1 MIDRCARLSKL
12 LFSRYVCAALIDVYG
27 NFFIIMAY
35 NYTTI
40 TSIMLLDCFTIPVAM
55 VLSYVFLGCQYNAY
69 HMLGNPPSPLSL
81 LCDYVVIDVFDCTG
95 FLTC

>member
-12 LFSRYVCAALIDVYG
+12 LFGRYVFAAMIDVYG
-27 NFFIIMAY
+27 NFLIIMAY

-55 VLSYVFLGCQYNAY
+55 VLSYIFLGCQYNAY
-69 HMLGNPPSPLSL
+69 HMLGEHPRLPCFYLGELLVLQGFYMPS
-81 LCDYVVIDVFDCTG
+81 V
-95 FLTC
+95 